1 MHTSHTHET
10 WSKQSQ
16 TQGAVDKY
24 KAETEQMSKHGFET
38 FRNGEAP
45 ENAQL
50 GHDTETFS
58 LQYTNRKFCIS
69 VTLRKRAAVQMREN
83 CPRPLAALS
92 PSSAVIA
99 PRKDC
104 LLPH

>member
-83 CPRPLAALS
+83 LS
-92 PSSAVIA
+92 PSACRAQSIIGGHRT
-99 PRKDC
+99 PQG
-104 LLPH
+104 LLAT